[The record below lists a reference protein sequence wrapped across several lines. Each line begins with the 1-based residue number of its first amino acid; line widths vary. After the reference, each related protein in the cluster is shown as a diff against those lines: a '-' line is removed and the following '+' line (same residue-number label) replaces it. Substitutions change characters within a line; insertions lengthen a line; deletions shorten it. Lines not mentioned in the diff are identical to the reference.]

1 MEIIFALVSMCF
13 LSAYE
18 LLYKNV
24 ANKGI
29 KSENIFINTF
39 LFSGIFKMLLV
50 CIFFLNTFDFSIKN
64 FIIYL
69 PNIMFDLVA
78 AYLFIKS
85 LKRIPIFLTSTLY
98 LIYYPFSI
106 ICSVLF
112 LNEKIDIVKIIAII
126 IIGIIIL
133 ILSLKG
139 AKNKNINKNS
149 QKEHL
154 DNIPKGRKKHLD
166 YISKGIIF
174 AILAGILNSLYM
186 LLDKNYLNMGMNPNE
201 IILYNGIGSVII
213 SLIFYYKISYDSKNI
228 ENEEKKYTY
237 TLTPMLLIAIAF
249 RFLASVLYTVAMSY
263 GNVST
268 VIPIIASD
276 VIVIT
281 IISNLFLNEKT
292 KLYQK
297 ILIVMFFGCIL
308 MLTV

>member
-1 MEIIFALVSMCF
+1 MEIILALISMCF

-18 LLYKNV
+18 LLYKKV

-50 CIFFLNTFDFSIKN
+50 CIFFLGSFQFSIKN

-69 PNIMFDLVA
+69 PNIIFDLLA

-112 LNEKIDIVKIIAII
+112 LNEKIDITKIIAII
-126 IIGIIIL
+126 IIGGIIL

-139 AKNKNINKNS
+139 AKNKGGNKNS

-166 YISKGIIF
+166 YISKGILF
-174 AILAGILNSLYM
+174 AISAGVLNALYM
-186 LLDKNYLNMGMNPNE
+186 LLDKNCLNIGMNPNE

-213 SLIFYYKISYDSKNI
+213 SLIFYYKISYDSKI
-228 ENEEKKYTY
+228 STSDENKYTY
-237 TLTPMLLIAIAF
+237 TLTPTLLIAIAL
-249 RFLASVLYTVAMSY
+249 RFLSSVLYTVAMSY

-297 ILIVMFFGCIL
+297 VLIVMFFACIL
-308 MLTV
+308 MLTI